1 MAESGISENI
11 PRAELEALLCGA
23 GSHQQCRW
31 TEGFQLYATTLD
43 VPSFSSSLKK
53 DIFLP
58 FWGTSP
64 GGGESLWLRETSFL
78 NRLVQITPQGLPT
91 LSQRNH
97 MKSRQEN
104 KRWLNTCHSKEETQN
119 LYPWVY
125 LVVPDTVDIRRDQ
138 LARRSW
144 RNPLRIATGSNQTD
158 FRGPRHNPQL
168 AKVDRQSCLRTP
180 WQKPIKMTCKR
191 QKTDKR
197 KASSFAGMKATYYHH
212 EHGRFQVQEGL
223 LWLQST
229 LISMILHTRHQP
241 RALDR
246 LQKRVFNYLF
256 RKLSKQGKEQ

>member
-1 MAESGISENI
+1 MQMDRGVSALCHYTGCAQFQFFSQKRHIFAFMRYKLRWRRKFMTERNI
-11 PRAELEALLCGA
+11 F
-23 GSHQQCRW
+23 SQQ
-31 TEGFQLYATTLD
+31 TGPNHST
-43 VPSFSSSLKK
+43 
-53 DIFLP
+53 
-58 FWGTSP
+58 GT
-64 GGGESLWLRETSFL
+64 
-78 NRLVQITPQGLPT
+78 PT

-125 LVVPDTVDIRRDQ
+125 LIVPDTVDIWRDQ

-197 KASSFAGMKATYYHH
+197 KASSFPGMKATYYHH

-229 LISMILHTRHQP
+229 LTSMILHTRHQP